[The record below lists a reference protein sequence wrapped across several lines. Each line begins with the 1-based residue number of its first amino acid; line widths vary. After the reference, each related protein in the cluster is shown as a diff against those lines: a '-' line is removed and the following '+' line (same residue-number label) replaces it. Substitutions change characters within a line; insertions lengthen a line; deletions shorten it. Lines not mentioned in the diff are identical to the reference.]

1 MFGTCFVFFPPASWR
16 LAEQILVCGSM
27 RNVSVSV
34 NLRTATTFLVLR
46 KRRKQAC
53 NILAREDLLS
63 RRFDRAGSYG
73 FIRWAINRELS
84 GRVELFELHF
94 LLAGFI
100 CFWEDFNGEKLRTAR
115 LLGGELS
122 EIPEIS
128 RSNREIDFGW
138 RIKPKKTWRNLRE
151 RRRNEKVFCR
161 WKCKFMQIRWKILGK
176 RTEIWEAK
184 EDEEAED

>member
-1 MFGTCFVFFPPASWR
+1 MSFLRFLFAAKSARENERRRWKGTRRYFSRDRMYRGGLLLKIHFYSFRPEISVLCVLFMFGTCFVFFPPASWR

-100 CFWEDFNGEKLRTAR
+100 CF
-115 LLGGELS
+115 
-122 EIPEIS
+122 
-128 RSNREIDFGW
+128 
-138 RIKPKKTWRNLRE
+138 
-151 RRRNEKVFCR
+151 
-161 WKCKFMQIRWKILGK
+161 
-176 RTEIWEAK
+176 
-184 EDEEAED
+184 